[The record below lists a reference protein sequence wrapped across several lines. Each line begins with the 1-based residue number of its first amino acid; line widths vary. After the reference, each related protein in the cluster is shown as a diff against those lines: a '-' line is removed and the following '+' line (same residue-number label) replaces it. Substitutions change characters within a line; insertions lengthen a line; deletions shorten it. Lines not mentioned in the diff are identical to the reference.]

1 MAFTESEISYLDAQQ
16 LGRLA
21 TLRTDGTLQNSPVG
35 FHYNR
40 ELGTIDIGGFNLTA
54 SRKYLN
60 VAANGQVAFVVDD
73 IPSVSP
79 WKVRCLEI
87 RGTAEAIA
95 EPADSAAPVGDGPII
110 RIHPT
115 RVISWGIDPAETAL
129 GKRNVT

>member
-1 MAFTESEISYLDAQQ
+1 MFTDNEIAYLAEQR

-21 TLRTDGTLQNSPVG
+21 TAQQNGTLQNSPVSFG
-35 FHYNR
+35 WNAATR
-40 ELGTIDIGGFNLTA
+40 TIDIGGHNMAA
-54 SRKYLN
+54 SQKFRN
-60 VAANGQVAFVVDD
+60 VRAGSRVAFVVDD
-73 IPSVSP
+73 IKSLSP
-79 WKVRCLEI
+79 WVVRCLEI